1 MIFLNN
7 ESALLFGTIF
17 AFSLGEYELQGR
29 WNGMCTNENQSGVV
43 VVNETK
49 QETKMMK
56 AAVVNE
62 HHQKLEIKDVPVP
75 ELEYGEI
82 LVKIKACGV
91 CHTDLHAVN
100 GDWPVK
106 PKLPLIPGHEGVGIV
121 EKVAEGVTSIKVGDR
136 VGIPWLY
143 SACGE
148 CEYCLTGRET
158 LCLSQENAGYSV
170 DGGYAEYCKAPANYV
185 VKIPDGLDF
194 HEISP
199 IFCAG
204 VTTYKALKVSNAKPG
219 DWVAIYGIGGLG
231 HVALQYAKAMG
242 FNVIAVDIQDD
253 KLELA
258 SELGADKTINGF
270 RVDPVEEIKN
280 LVGGVQAAV
289 SVAVTKKAFEQAYR
303 SVKRDGTL
311 VVVGLPNADLPIPIF
326 DTVLNGVTVKG
337 SIVGT
342 RKDLQEAIEFAAQG
356 KVRTNIEVQ
365 PLEKINEVFE
375 RMETGQINGRVV
387 LTLE

>member
-1 MIFLNN
+1 ML
-7 ESALLFGTIF
+7 S
-17 AFSLGEYELQGR
+17 
-29 WNGMCTNENQSGVV
+29 MCSNHNDRT
-43 VVNETK
+43 
-49 QETKMMK
+49 MK

-62 HHQKLEIKDVPVP
+62 FKQQLEIKEVPIP
-75 ELEYGEI
+75 EIGYGEI

-91 CHTDLHAVN
+91 CHTDLHAAN

-121 EKVAEGVTSIKVGDR
+121 EEVGEGVTAIKVGDR
-136 VGIPWLY
+136 VGVPWLY

-158 LCLSQENAGYSV
+158 LCPHQLNAGYSV

-185 VKIPDGLDF
+185 VKIPEHLDF
-194 HEISP
+194 AEVSP

-204 VTTYKALKVSNAKPG
+204 VTTYKALKVSEAKPG

-242 FNVIAVDIQDD
+242 FNVIAIDIQDD

-258 SELGADKTINGF
+258 KELGADITINGLNI
-270 RVDPVEEIKN
+270 DPVRAIQEK
-280 LVGGVQAAV
+280 VGGVQSAI
-289 SVAVTKKAFEQAYR
+289 SVAVTRKAFEQAYR
-303 SVKRDGTL
+303 SVKRGGTL
-311 VVVGLPNADLPIPIF
+311 VVVGLPNDELPIPIF

-342 RKDLQEAIEFAAQG
+342 RKDLQEALAFAAQG
-356 KVRTNIEVQ
+356 KVRTNIETQ
-365 PLEKINEVFE
+365 PLDSINDVFH
-375 RMETGQINGRVV
+375 RLETGNINGRVV
-387 LTLE
+387 LTM

>member
-1 MIFLNN
+1 MNL
-7 ESALLFGTIF
+7 S
-17 AFSLGEYELQGR
+17 
-29 WNGMCTNENQSGVV
+29 
-43 VVNETK
+43 TK
-49 QETKMMK
+49 QGASTLEAGAVKEVKTMK

-62 HHQKLEIKDVPVP
+62 FNQELEIKEVPIP
-75 ELEYGEI
+75 KLAYGEV

-91 CHTDLHAVN
+91 CHTDLHAAN

-106 PKLPLIPGHEGVGIV
+106 PKLPLIPGHEGVGII
-121 EKVAEGVTSIKVGDR
+121 EKVAEGVTSLKVGDR

-158 LCLSQENAGYSV
+158 LCPDQLNAGYSI

-185 VKIPDGLDF
+185 VKVPEGLDF
-194 HEISP
+194 AEVSP

-204 VTTYKALKVSNAKPG
+204 VTTYKALKVSEAKPG

-253 KLELA
+253 KLALA
-258 SELGADKTINGF
+258 KELGADITVNGLKNDPAQDIIN
-270 RVDPVEEIKN
+270 K
-280 LVGGVQAAV
+280 VGGVQAAI
-289 SVAVTKKAFEQAYR
+289 SVAVTQKAFEQAYS
-303 SVKRDGTL
+303 SVKRGGTL

-326 DTVLNGVTVKG
+326 NTVLNGVTVKG

-342 RKDLQEAIEFAAQG
+342 RKDLQESLAFAAQG
-356 KVRTNIEVQ
+356 KVRTNIETQ
-365 PLEKINEVFE
+365 PLDSINDVFHRLEK
-375 RMETGQINGRVV
+375 GQINGRVV
-387 LTLE
+387 LTME

>member
-1 MIFLNN
+1 
-7 ESALLFGTIF
+7 
-17 AFSLGEYELQGR
+17 
-29 WNGMCTNENQSGVV
+29 
-43 VVNETK
+43 
-49 QETKMMK
+49 MK

-62 HHQKLEIKDVPVP
+62 FKQQLEIKEVPVP

-91 CHTDLHAVN
+91 CHTDLHAAH

-121 EKVAEGVTSIKVGDR
+121 EEVGEGVTSIKAGDR

-158 LCLSQENAGYSV
+158 LCPDQLNAGYSV

-185 VKIPDGLDF
+185 VKIPEGLDF
-194 HEISP
+194 AEVSP

-204 VTTYKALKVSNAKPG
+204 VTTYKALKIAEAKPG

-258 SELGADKTINGF
+258 KQLGADITINGLK
-270 RVDPVEEIKN
+270 VDPVQEIKER
-280 LVGGVQAAV
+280 VGGVQSAV
-289 SVAVTKKAFEQAYR
+289 SVAVTKKAFEQAYD
-303 SVKRDGTL
+303 SVKRGGTL
-311 VVVGLPNADLPIPIF
+311 VVVGLPNAELPIPIF

-342 RKDLQEAIEFAAQG
+342 RKDLQEALEFAAQG
-356 KVRTNIEVQ
+356 KVRTNIEIQ
-365 PLEKINEVFE
+365 PLDRINDVFD
-375 RMETGQINGRVV
+375 RMETGKINGRVV
-387 LTLE
+387 LTM

>member
-1 MIFLNN
+1 MNM
-7 ESALLFGTIF
+7 S
-17 AFSLGEYELQGR
+17 
-29 WNGMCTNENQSGVV
+29 
-43 VVNETK
+43 TK
-49 QETKMMK
+49 QGTSTLDAGTAKEVKTMK

-62 HHQKLEIKDVPVP
+62 FNQELEIKEVPIP
-75 ELEYGEI
+75 ELAYGEI

-91 CHTDLHAVN
+91 CHTDLHAAN

-106 PKLPLIPGHEGVGIV
+106 PKLPLIPGHEGVGII
-121 EKVAEGVTSIKVGDR
+121 EKVAEGVTSLKVGDR

-158 LCLSQENAGYSV
+158 LCPDQLNAGYSI

-185 VKIPDGLDF
+185 VKVPEGLDF
-194 HEISP
+194 AEVSP

-204 VTTYKALKVSNAKPG
+204 VTTYKALKVSEAKPG

-258 SELGADKTINGF
+258 KELGADITVNGLKNDPAQDIIN
-270 RVDPVEEIKN
+270 K
-280 LVGGVQAAV
+280 VGGVQAAI
-289 SVAVTKKAFEQAYR
+289 SVAVTKKAFEQAYS
-303 SVKRDGTL
+303 SVKRGGTL

-326 DTVLNGVTVKG
+326 NTVLNGVTVKG

-342 RKDLQEAIEFAAQG
+342 RKDLQEAVEFAAQG
-356 KVRTNIEVQ
+356 KVRTNIETQ
-365 PLEKINEVFE
+365 PLDQINEVFHRLE
-375 RMETGQINGRVV
+375 KGQINGRVV
-387 LTLE
+387 LTME

>member
-1 MIFLNN
+1 
-7 ESALLFGTIF
+7 
-17 AFSLGEYELQGR
+17 
-29 WNGMCTNENQSGVV
+29 
-43 VVNETK
+43 
-49 QETKMMK
+49 MK
-56 AAVVNE
+56 AAVVDQFN
-62 HHQKLEIKDVPVP
+62 QQLEIKEVPVP
-75 ELEYGEI
+75 TVEYGEV

-91 CHTDLHAVN
+91 CHTDLHAAH

-121 EKVAEGVTSIKVGDR
+121 EEIGEGVTSIKVGDR

-158 LCLSQENAGYSV
+158 LCPDQLNAGYSV
-170 DGGYAEYCKAPANYV
+170 DGGYAEYCKAPANYI
-185 VKIPDGLDF
+185 VKIPENLDF
-194 HEISP
+194 AEVSP

-204 VTTYKALKVSNAKPG
+204 VTTYKALKVADAKAG

-242 FNVIAVDIQDD
+242 YNVVAVDIMED

-258 SELGADKTINGF
+258 KRLGADLTVNGLQ
-270 RVDPVEEIKN
+270 VDPVQEIKEK
-280 LVGGVQAAV
+280 VGGVQAAI
-289 SVAVTKKAFEQAYR
+289 SVAVTKKAFEQAYG
-303 SVKRDGTL
+303 SVKRGGTL
-311 VVVGLPNADLPIPIF
+311 VVVGLPNDELPIPIF

-342 RKDLQEAIEFAAQG
+342 RKDLQESIEFAAQG
-356 KVRTNIEVQ
+356 KVRTNIETQ
-365 PLEKINEVFE
+365 PLDKINEVFE
-375 RMETGQINGRVV
+375 RMENGKINGRVV
-387 LTLE
+387 LTIDETA

>member
-1 MIFLNN
+1 
-7 ESALLFGTIF
+7 
-17 AFSLGEYELQGR
+17 
-29 WNGMCTNENQSGVV
+29 
-43 VVNETK
+43 
-49 QETKMMK
+49 MK

-62 HHQKLEIKDVPVP
+62 FNQELEIKDVPIP
-75 ELEYGEI
+75 DLEYGEI

-91 CHTDLHAVN
+91 CHTDLHAAH

-106 PKLPLIPGHEGVGIV
+106 PKLPLIPGHEGVGIIQ
-121 EKVAEGVTSIKVGDR
+121 KVAEGVTSLKVGDR

-158 LCLSQENAGYSV
+158 LCLDQLNAGYSV
-170 DGGYAEYCKAPANYV
+170 DGGYAEYCKAPAKYV
-185 VKIPDGLDF
+185 VKVPEGLDF
-194 HEISP
+194 AEVSP

-204 VTTYKALKVSNAKPG
+204 VTTYKALKVSEAKPG

-258 SELGADKTINGF
+258 KELGADYTVNGLKG
-270 RVDPVEEIKN
+270 DPVQAIMDK
-280 LVGGVQAAV
+280 VGGVQAAI
-289 SVAVTKKAFEQAYR
+289 SVAVTKKAFEQAYS
-303 SVKRDGTL
+303 SVKRGGTL
-311 VVVGLPNADLPIPIF
+311 VVVGLPNEELPIPIF
-326 DTVLNGVTVKG
+326 DTVLNGVTVRG

-342 RKDLQEAIEFAAQG
+342 RKDLQESLQFAAEG
-356 KVRTNIEVQ
+356 KVRTNIETR
-365 PLEKINEVFE
+365 PLDEINDVFKMMEKGE
-375 RMETGQINGRVV
+375 INGRIV

>member
-1 MIFLNN
+1 
-7 ESALLFGTIF
+7 
-17 AFSLGEYELQGR
+17 
-29 WNGMCTNENQSGVV
+29 
-43 VVNETK
+43 
-49 QETKMMK
+49 MK
-56 AAVVNE
+56 AAIVNE
-62 HHQKLEIKDVPVP
+62 FKQQLEIKEVPIP
-75 ELEYGEI
+75 EIGYGEV

-91 CHTDLHAVN
+91 CHTDLHAAH
-100 GDWPVK
+100 GDWPIK

-121 EKVAEGVTSIKVGDR
+121 EEVGPGVTSIKEGDA

-158 LCLSQENAGYSV
+158 LCPHQLNAGYSV
-170 DGGYAEYCKAPANYV
+170 DGGYAEYCKAPANYI
-185 VKIPDGLDF
+185 VKIPNGLSF
-194 HEISP
+194 EEVSP

-204 VTTYKALKVSNAKPG
+204 VTTYKALKVSEAQPG

-258 SELGADKTINGF
+258 TKLGADITINGLK
-270 RVDPVEEIKN
+270 VDPVQEIYER
-280 LVGGVQAAV
+280 VGGVQSAI
-289 SVAVTKKAFEQAYR
+289 SVAVTKRAFEQAYR
-303 SVKRDGTL
+303 SVKRGGTL
-311 VVVGLPNADLPIPIF
+311 VVVGLPNDELPIPIF

-342 RKDLQEAIEFAAQG
+342 RKDLQESLAFAAQG

-365 PLEKINEVFE
+365 PLDNINEVFQ
-375 RMETGQINGRVV
+375 RMEKGQINGRIV
-387 LTLE
+387 LTMA

>member
-1 MIFLNN
+1 M
-7 ESALLFGTIF
+7 S
-17 AFSLGEYELQGR
+17 
-29 WNGMCTNENQSGVV
+29 TNR
-43 VVNETK
+43 
-49 QETKMMK
+49 MMK
-56 AAVVNE
+56 AAIVNE
-62 HHQKLEIKDVPVP
+62 FKQQLEIKEVPIP
-75 ELEYGEI
+75 EIGYGEV

-91 CHTDLHAVN
+91 CHTDLHAAH
-100 GDWPVK
+100 GDWPIK

-121 EKVAEGVTSIKVGDR
+121 EEVGPGVTSIKAGDA

-158 LCLSQENAGYSV
+158 LCPHQLNAGYSV
-170 DGGYAEYCKAPANYV
+170 DGGYAEYCKAPANYI
-185 VKIPDGLDF
+185 VKVPDGLSF
-194 HEISP
+194 EEVSP

-204 VTTYKALKVSNAKPG
+204 VTTYKALKVSEAQPG

-258 SELGADKTINGF
+258 TQLGADITINGLN
-270 RVDPVEEIKN
+270 VDPVQEIYER
-280 LVGGVQAAV
+280 VGGVQSAI
-289 SVAVTKKAFEQAYR
+289 SVAVTKRAFEQAYR
-303 SVKRDGTL
+303 SVKRGGTL
-311 VVVGLPNADLPIPIF
+311 VVVGLPNDELPIPIF

-342 RKDLQEAIEFAAQG
+342 RKDLQEALAFAAQG

-365 PLEKINEVFE
+365 PLDNINEVFQ
-375 RMETGQINGRVV
+375 RMEKGQINGRIV
-387 LTLE
+387 LTMA

>member
-1 MIFLNN
+1 MSKIS
-7 ESALLFGTIF
+7 E
-17 AFSLGEYELQGR
+17 R
-29 WNGMCTNENQSGVV
+29 R
-43 VVNETK
+43 
-49 QETKMMK
+49 MMK
-56 AAVVNE
+56 AAVVDQFN
-62 HHQKLEIKDVPVP
+62 QQLEIKEVPVP
-75 ELEYGEI
+75 TVEYGEV

-91 CHTDLHAVN
+91 CHTDLHAAH

-121 EKVAEGVTSIKVGDR
+121 EEIGEGVTSIKVGDR

-158 LCLSQENAGYSV
+158 LCPDQLNAGYSV
-170 DGGYAEYCKAPANYV
+170 DGGYAEYCKAPADYI
-185 VKIPDGLDF
+185 VKIPENLDF
-194 HEISP
+194 AEVSP

-204 VTTYKALKVSNAKPG
+204 VTTYKALKVADAKAG

-242 FNVIAVDIQDD
+242 YNVVAVDIMED

-258 SELGADKTINGF
+258 KSLGADLTVNGLQ
-270 RVDPVEEIKN
+270 VDPVQKIKEK
-280 LVGGVQAAV
+280 VGGVQAAI
-289 SVAVTKKAFEQAYR
+289 SVAVTKKAFEQAYG
-303 SVKRDGTL
+303 SVKRGGTL
-311 VVVGLPNADLPIPIF
+311 VVVGLPNDELPIPIF

-342 RKDLQEAIEFAAQG
+342 RKDLQESIEFAAQG
-356 KVRTNIEVQ
+356 KVRTNIETQ
-365 PLEKINEVFE
+365 PLDKINEVFE
-375 RMETGQINGRVV
+375 RMENGKINGRVV
-387 LTLE
+387 LTIDETA

>member
-1 MIFLNN
+1 MNVN
-7 ESALLFGTIF
+7 QGTSTVESKTLKDVKT
-17 AFSLGEYELQGR
+17 
-29 WNGMCTNENQSGVV
+29 
-43 VVNETK
+43 
-49 QETKMMK
+49 MK

-62 HHQKLEIKDVPVP
+62 FKQELEIKDVPIP
-75 ELEYGEI
+75 DLEYGEI

-91 CHTDLHAVN
+91 CHTDLHAAH

-106 PKLPLIPGHEGVGIV
+106 PKLPLIPGHEGVGII
-121 EKVAEGVTSIKVGDR
+121 ERVAEGVTTLKVGDR

-143 SACGE
+143 SACGD

-158 LCLSQENAGYSV
+158 LCLDQLNAGYSV
-170 DGGYAEYCKAPANYV
+170 DGGYAEYCKAPAKYV
-185 VKIPDGLDF
+185 VKVPEGLDF
-194 HEISP
+194 AEVSP

-204 VTTYKALKVSNAKPG
+204 VTTYKALKVSEAKPG

-258 SELGADKTINGF
+258 KELGADYTVNGLKN
-270 RVDPVEEIKN
+270 DPVQAIKDK
-280 LVGGVQAAV
+280 VGGVQAAI
-289 SVAVTKKAFEQAYR
+289 SVAVTKKAFEQAYS
-303 SVKRDGTL
+303 SVKRGGTL
-311 VVVGLPNADLPIPIF
+311 VVVGLPNDELPIPIF
-326 DTVLNGVTVKG
+326 DTVLNGVTVRG

-342 RKDLQEAIEFAAQG
+342 RKDLQESLQFAADG
-356 KVRTNIEVQ
+356 KVRTNIETR
-365 PLEKINEVFE
+365 PLDEINDVFKMMEKGE
-375 RMETGQINGRVV
+375 INGRIV

>member
-1 MIFLNN
+1 
-7 ESALLFGTIF
+7 
-17 AFSLGEYELQGR
+17 
-29 WNGMCTNENQSGVV
+29 MCTTENQSGVV
-43 VVNETK
+43 LVNET
-49 QETKMMK
+49 QQGTRMMK

-62 HHQKLEIKDVPVP
+62 HHQKLEIKEVPIP

-158 LCLSQENAGYSV
+158 LCLAQENAGYSV

-258 SELGADKTINGF
+258 TELGADQTINGL
-270 RVDPVEEIKN
+270 RVDPVEEIN
-280 LVGGVQAAV
+280 SLVGGVQAAV
-289 SVAVTKKAFEQAYR
+289 SVAVTKKAFEQAYG
-303 SVKRDGTL
+303 SVKRGGTL

>member
-1 MIFLNN
+1 MIFLTN
-7 ESALLFGTIF
+7 ESALIIGTIF
-17 AFSLGEYELQGR
+17 AFNSCEYELQGR
-29 WNGMCTNENQSGVV
+29 WDVMCTNENQSGVV
-43 VVNETK
+43 LVNDSKPETR
-49 QETKMMK
+49 MMK

-62 HHQKLEIKDVPVP
+62 HHQKLEIKEVPVP

-121 EKVAEGVTSIKVGDR
+121 EKVAEGVSSIKVGDR

-158 LCLSQENAGYSV
+158 LCLAQENAGYSV

-258 SELGADKTINGF
+258 TELGADKTINGL
-270 RVDPVEEIKN
+270 RVDPAEEIKN

-289 SVAVTKKAFEQAYR
+289 SVAVTKKAFEQAYG
-303 SVKRDGTL
+303 SVKRGGTL

-365 PLEKINEVFE
+365 PLEKINEVFG